1 MDALSFDARRAKVV
15 RLLSY
20 GGLIP
25 FVGGAALAWM
35 AEGVAQAVV
44 VRAVVVYAVS
54 ILSFIGAIHWG
65 RILAGQDRAGQDN
78 AAQDGA
84 GQDGETSGSAWLVWG
99 VAPSL
104 LGWGATLL
112 PSGLTI
118 PALILSFFLAWAV
131 DRSAASD
138 GRYPRWF
145 GTLRTRLTI
154 VVCLTLAA
162 LIPLG
167 A

>member
-1 MDALSFDARRAKVV
+1 MDALSFEDRRASVV

-20 GGLIP
+20 GGLVP
-25 FVGGAALAWM
+25 FVGGTALAWM
-35 AEGVAQAVV
+35 AEGDGQGAV

-65 RILAGQDRAGQDN
+65 RVLSRR
-78 AAQDGA
+78 
-84 GQDGETSGSAWLVWG
+84 DGETSGPAWLAWG

-112 PSGLTI
+112 PSGLTV
-118 PALILSFFLAWAV
+118 PALILSFLLAWAV
-131 DRSAASD
+131 DRSAAAD

-162 LIPLG
+162 LIPL
-167 A
+167 AA

>member
-1 MDALSFDARRAKVV
+1 MGARSFDGRRASVV

-20 GGLIP
+20 GGLVP
-25 FVGGAALAWM
+25 FVGGTALAWLV
-35 AEGVAQAVV
+35 EGDGQAAVV
-44 VRAVVVYAVS
+44 GAVVVYAVS

-65 RILAGQDRAGQDN
+65 RILAGR
-78 AAQDGA
+78 
-84 GQDGETSGSAWLVWG
+84 DGETGGPAWLVWG

-118 PALILSFFLAWAV
+118 PALILSFLLAWAV
-131 DRSAASD
+131 DRSAAAD

-162 LIPLG
+162 LIPL
-167 A
+167 AA

>member
-1 MDALSFDARRAKVV
+1 MDALSFEDRRASVV

-20 GGLIP
+20 GGLVP
-25 FVGGAALAWM
+25 FVGGTALAWM
-35 AEGVAQAVV
+35 AEGDGQAAV

-65 RILAGQDRAGQDN
+65 RILSGRE
-78 AAQDGA
+78 GA
-84 GQDGETSGSAWLVWG
+84 GRDGETSGPAWLAWG

-112 PSGLTI
+112 PSGLTV
-118 PALILSFFLAWAV
+118 PALILSFLLAWAV
-131 DRSAASD
+131 DRSAAAD

-162 LIPLG
+162 LIPL
-167 A
+167 AA

>member
-1 MDALSFDARRAKVV
+1 MDALSFEDRRASVV

-20 GGLIP
+20 GGLVP
-25 FVGGAALAWM
+25 FVGGTALAWM
-35 AEGVAQAVV
+35 AEGDGQAAV

-65 RILAGQDRAGQDN
+65 RVLAGRE
-78 AAQDGA
+78 GA
-84 GQDGETSGSAWLVWG
+84 GRDGGTSGPAWLAWG

-112 PSGLTI
+112 PSGLTV
-118 PALILSFFLAWAV
+118 PALILSFLLAWAV
-131 DRSAASD
+131 DRSAAAD

-162 LIPLG
+162 LIPLAG
-167 A
+167 

>member
-1 MDALSFDARRAKVV
+1 MDAFSSDGRRAAVV

-25 FVGGAALAWM
+25 FVGGTALAWM
-35 AEGVAQAVV
+35 AEGAGQAAL

-65 RILAGQDRAGQDN
+65 RILAGQEEAGR
-78 AAQDGA
+78 
-84 GQDGETSGSAWLVWG
+84 DGETSGPAWLVWG

-112 PSGLTI
+112 PSGLTV
-118 PALILSFFLAWAV
+118 PALILSFLLAWAV
-131 DRSAASD
+131 DRSAAAD
-138 GRYPRWF
+138 GHYPRWF

-162 LIPLG
+162 LIPL
-167 A
+167 AA

>member
-1 MDALSFDARRAKVV
+1 MDALSFDDRRASVV

-20 GGLIP
+20 GGLVP
-25 FVGGAALAWM
+25 FVVGTALAWM
-35 AEGVAQAVV
+35 AEGDGQAAV

-65 RILAGQDRAGQDN
+65 RILAAR
-78 AAQDGA
+78 DGA
-84 GQDGETSGSAWLVWG
+84 GRDGGTSGPAWLAWG

-112 PSGLTI
+112 PSGLTV
-118 PALILSFFLAWAV
+118 PALILSFLLAWAV
-131 DRSAASD
+131 DRSAAAD

-145 GTLRTRLTI
+145 GTLRTRLSI
-154 VVCLTLAA
+154 VVCLSLAA
-162 LIPLG
+162 LIPL
-167 A
+167 AA

>member
-1 MDALSFDARRAKVV
+1 MDALSFEDRRASVV

-20 GGLIP
+20 GGLVP
-25 FVGGAALAWM
+25 FVGGTALAWM
-35 AEGVAQAVV
+35 AEGDGQAAV

-65 RILAGQDRAGQDN
+65 RVLSGR
-78 AAQDGA
+78 
-84 GQDGETSGSAWLVWG
+84 DGETSGPAWLAWG

-112 PSGLTI
+112 PSGLTV
-118 PALILSFFLAWAV
+118 PALILSFLLAWAV
-131 DRSAASD
+131 DRSAAAD

-162 LIPLG
+162 LIPL
-167 A
+167 AA

>member
-1 MDALSFDARRAKVV
+1 MDTLSFDERRASVV

-25 FVGGAALAWM
+25 FVGGTALAWM
-35 AEGVAQAVV
+35 AEGDGQAAV

-65 RILAGQDRAGQDN
+65 RVLSGR
-78 AAQDGA
+78 
-84 GQDGETSGSAWLVWG
+84 DGETSGPAWLAWG

-112 PSGLTI
+112 PSGLTV
-118 PALILSFFLAWAV
+118 PALILSFLLAWAV
-131 DRSAASD
+131 DRSAAAD

-162 LIPLG
+162 LIPL
-167 A
+167 AA

>member
-1 MDALSFDARRAKVV
+1 MDALPIDDRRASIV

-20 GGLIP
+20 GGLLP
-25 FVGGAALAWM
+25 FVGGTALAWM
-35 AEGVAQAVV
+35 TEGEGQAAV

-65 RILAGQDRAGQDN
+65 RILAGR
-78 AAQDGA
+78 
-84 GQDGETSGSAWLVWG
+84 DGETSGPAWLAWG

-104 LGWGATLL
+104 LGWSATLL
-112 PSGLTI
+112 PSGLTV
-118 PALILSFFLAWAV
+118 PALILSFLLAWAV
-131 DRSAASD
+131 DRSAAAD

-145 GTLRTRLTI
+145 GALRTRLTI

-162 LIPLG
+162 LIPL
-167 A
+167 AA

>member
-1 MDALSFDARRAKVV
+1 MDALSFEDRRASVV
-15 RLLSY
+15 RRLSY
-20 GGLIP
+20 GGLVP
-25 FVGGAALAWM
+25 FVGGTALAWM
-35 AEGVAQAVV
+35 AEGDGQAAV

-65 RILAGQDRAGQDN
+65 RVLSGR
-78 AAQDGA
+78 
-84 GQDGETSGSAWLVWG
+84 DGETSGPAWLAWG

-112 PSGLTI
+112 PSGLTV
-118 PALILSFFLAWAV
+118 PALILSFLLAWAV
-131 DRSAASD
+131 DRSAAAD

-162 LIPLG
+162 LIPL
-167 A
+167 AA

>member
-1 MDALSFDARRAKVV
+1 MDALSFEDRRASVV

-20 GGLIP
+20 GGLVP
-25 FVGGAALAWM
+25 FVGGTALAWM
-35 AEGVAQAVV
+35 AEGDGQAAVV
-44 VRAVVVYAVS
+44 REVVVYAVS

-65 RILAGQDRAGQDN
+65 RVLSGR
-78 AAQDGA
+78 
-84 GQDGETSGSAWLVWG
+84 DGETSGPAWLAWG

-112 PSGLTI
+112 PSGLTV
-118 PALILSFFLAWAV
+118 PTLILSFLLAWAV
-131 DRSAASD
+131 DRSAAAD

-162 LIPLG
+162 LIPL
-167 A
+167 AA

>member
-1 MDALSFDARRAKVV
+1 MDALPFDDRRASVV

-20 GGLIP
+20 GGLVP
-25 FVGGAALAWM
+25 FVGGTALAWM
-35 AEGVAQAVV
+35 AEGDGQAAV

-65 RILAGQDRAGQDN
+65 RVLSGR
-78 AAQDGA
+78 
-84 GQDGETSGSAWLVWG
+84 DGETSGPAWLAWG
-99 VAPSL
+99 VAPPL

-112 PSGLTI
+112 PSGLTV
-118 PALILSFFLAWAV
+118 PALILSFLLAWAV
-131 DRSAASD
+131 DRSAAAD

-162 LIPLG
+162 LIPL
-167 A
+167 AA

>member
-1 MDALSFDARRAKVV
+1 MDALSFEDRRASIV

-35 AEGVAQAVV
+35 AEGDGQAAV

-65 RILAGQDRAGQDN
+65 RVLAGQDG
-78 AAQDGA
+78 G
-84 GQDGETSGSAWLVWG
+84 TSGPAWLVWG

-112 PSGLTI
+112 PSGLTV
-118 PALILSFFLAWAV
+118 PALILSFLLAWAV
-131 DRSAASD
+131 DRSAAAD

-145 GTLRTRLTI
+145 GALRTRLTL

-162 LIPLG
+162 LIPL
-167 A
+167 AA

>member
-1 MDALSFDARRAKVV
+1 MDTLPFDERRASVV

-25 FVGGAALAWM
+25 FVGGTALAWM
-35 AEGVAQAVV
+35 AEGGGQAAV

-65 RILAGQDRAGQDN
+65 RILAGR
-78 AAQDGA
+78 
-84 GQDGETSGSAWLVWG
+84 DGETSGPAWLAWG

-112 PSGLTI
+112 PSGLTV
-118 PALILSFFLAWAV
+118 PALILSFLLAWAV
-131 DRSAASD
+131 DRSAAAD

-162 LIPLG
+162 LIPL
-167 A
+167 AA

>member
-1 MDALSFDARRAKVV
+1 MDALSFEDRRASVV

-20 GGLIP
+20 GGLVP
-25 FVGGAALAWM
+25 FVGGTALAWM
-35 AEGVAQAVV
+35 AEGDGQAAV

-65 RILAGQDRAGQDN
+65 RVLSGR
-78 AAQDGA
+78 
-84 GQDGETSGSAWLVWG
+84 DGETSGPAWLTWG

-112 PSGLTI
+112 PSGLTV
-118 PALILSFFLAWAV
+118 PALILSFLLAWAV
-131 DRSAASD
+131 DRSAAAD

-162 LIPLG
+162 LIPL
-167 A
+167 AA

>member
-1 MDALSFDARRAKVV
+1 MDALSFEDRRASVV

-35 AEGVAQAVV
+35 AEGDGQAAV

-65 RILAGQDRAGQDN
+65 RILSGR
-78 AAQDGA
+78 
-84 GQDGETSGSAWLVWG
+84 DGETSGPAWLAWG

-112 PSGLTI
+112 PPGLTV
-118 PALILSFFLAWAV
+118 PALILSFLLAWAV
-131 DRSAASD
+131 DRSAAAD

-145 GTLRTRLTI
+145 GALRTRLTI

-162 LIPLG
+162 LIPL
-167 A
+167 AA

>member
-1 MDALSFDARRAKVV
+1 MDALSFDERRASVV

-25 FVGGAALAWM
+25 FVGGTALAWM
-35 AEGVAQAVV
+35 AEGDGRAAV

-65 RILAGQDRAGQDN
+65 RILSGRDN
-78 AAQDGA
+78 
-84 GQDGETSGSAWLVWG
+84 ETSGPAWLVWG
-99 VAPSL
+99 VTPSL

-112 PSGLTI
+112 PSGLTV
-118 PALILSFFLAWAV
+118 PALILSFLLAWAV
-131 DRSAASD
+131 DRSAAAD

-154 VVCLTLAA
+154 VVCLTLSA
-162 LIPLG
+162 LIPL
-167 A
+167 AA

>member
-1 MDALSFDARRAKVV
+1 MDALSFEDRQASVV

-35 AEGVAQAVV
+35 AEGDVRAAV

-65 RILAGQDRAGQDN
+65 RILSGR
-78 AAQDGA
+78 
-84 GQDGETSGSAWLVWG
+84 DGETSGPAWLAWG
-99 VAPSL
+99 VTPSL

-112 PSGLTI
+112 PSGLTV
-118 PALILSFFLAWAV
+118 PALILTFLLAWAV
-131 DRSAASD
+131 DRSAAAD

-162 LIPLG
+162 LIPLAG
-167 A
+167 

>member
-1 MDALSFDARRAKVV
+1 MDALSFEDRRASVV

-20 GGLIP
+20 GGLVP
-25 FVGGAALAWM
+25 FVGGTALAWM
-35 AEGVAQAVV
+35 AEGDGQAAV

-65 RILAGQDRAGQDN
+65 RILSGR
-78 AAQDGA
+78 
-84 GQDGETSGSAWLVWG
+84 DGETSGPAWLAWG

-112 PSGLTI
+112 PSGLTV
-118 PALILSFFLAWAV
+118 PALILSFLLAWAV
-131 DRSAASD
+131 DRSAAAD

-162 LIPLG
+162 LIPL
-167 A
+167 AA